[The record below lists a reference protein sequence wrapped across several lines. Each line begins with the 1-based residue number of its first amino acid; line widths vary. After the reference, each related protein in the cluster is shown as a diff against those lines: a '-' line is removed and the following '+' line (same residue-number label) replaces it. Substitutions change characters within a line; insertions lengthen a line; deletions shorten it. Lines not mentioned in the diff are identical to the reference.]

1 MSRKKAA
8 QHLHRK
14 AFLKK
19 KQDELR
25 KKHSARREKVREA
38 RKKAIKKIRITKY
51 GKPRVLMVADVEGWG
66 AWTRGRYIKK
76 HLSDEFHFDMV
87 TIQEFQ
93 DCKDIWHD
101 EYDVYYMLLHIL
113 MRYPFVQELARKKRT
128 LATVTS
134 GQLLKPGWG
143 RNQAA
148 QIKVFKTM
156 MRNVDTLIVNNLLVK
171 PFTEK
176 HFTGS
181 RVRYGPRGVDPDV
194 FKFINYPMDEIFTV
208 NYVGK
213 PVAQKGLEK
222 YIRPLCKSVNA
233 RLLVNSRNWE
243 NALSERDMAKFY
255 NRGNAYIV
263 ASTIDG
269 TPNPALEAASC
280 GRSIISN
287 HIGNMPEF
295 IEDGVNGFLIPFE
308 IKAYAEKLQFLM
320 DNRKVAREMG
330 QNARETV
337 LKEWTWDKILNRYQR
352 AILQEVVK

>member
-1 MSRKKAA
+1 MSRKRAA
-8 QHLHRK
+8 Y
-14 AFLKK
+14 ANAMMSNLKK
-19 KQDELR
+19 KQDCLR
-25 KKHSARREKVREA
+25 KKQLARREQVREA
-38 RKKAIKKIRITKY
+38 RRKKLTEIRIVKH

-143 RNQAA
+143 RSRVQ

-156 MRNVDTLIVNNLLVK
+156 MKNVDTIIVNNLLVQAQTK
-171 PFTEK
+171 K
-176 HFTGS
+176 LSNG
-181 RVRYGPRGVDPDV
+181 RVRYGPRGVDPNV
-194 FKFINYPMDEIFTV
+194 FKFIDYPMDEIFTV

-222 YIRPLCKSVNA
+222 YIRPLCNSVKA
-233 RLLVNSRNWE
+233 KLMVNSRNWE
-243 NALSERDMAKFY
+243 NALPEPDMAKFY
-255 NRGNAYIV
+255 NKGNAYIV

-280 GRSIISN
+280 GRPIISN
-287 HIGNMPEF
+287 RIGNMPEF
-295 IEDGVNGFLIPFE
+295 IEDGVNGFLVPFE
-308 IKAYAEKLQFLM
+308 IKVYAEKLQFLM